1 MDAADRQRRIVSR
14 IVLTA
19 LLLAAVVGVGWWTY
33 EVWPR
38 TLARVDDAQASLAS
52 ELPKGSS
59 ESDALAFLR
68 RHGYDAGAIYPTT
81 SGDAY
86 LRAQG
91 VPAGTRALWARHKSR
106 GHLFADW
113 SYVNIWIVFDS
124 DGLVDRTYVYGQ

>member
-1 MDAADRQRRIVSR
+1 MKSGLEPLRASTTPRR
-14 IVLTA
+14 
-19 LLLAAVVGVGWWTY
+19 
-33 EVWPR
+33 
-38 TLARVDDAQASLAS
+38 ASLQS
-52 ELPKGSS
+52 CRKGSS

-86 LRAQG
+86 LRALG

-106 GHLFADW
+106 GHLVADW

-124 DGLVDRTYVYGQ
+124 DGLVDRTYVYEQ